1 MSHGSS
7 FHGSCHGNRKP
18 VPASSGSKTKLRGGG
33 REGKGGLAG
42 VESEP
47 SQEEARVKLV
57 GLNRSKS

>member
-1 MSHGSS
+1 MAVVMGTGSQS
-7 FHGSCHGNRKP
+7 LR
-18 VPASSGSKTKLRGGG
+18 ALGSKTKLRGGG

-42 VESEP
+42 VEGEP